1 MKKYKEYFG
10 FKSEPFP
17 KDLSVK
23 KMLQFSSMIGVKDR
37 MEYVLSNTGVM
48 VLTGEVGSGKSTS
61 IRWGLSHFHPSEVL
75 VLHIVAGGGSV
86 NEFYKQLCW
95 SLDLDI
101 RSASRGYLIKN
112 FKETIRDIIRT
123 KKQKIVLVIDEAN
136 LLRAEVFAELHTI
149 IQFEDNSE
157 SFISIILAGQAAL
170 LDKMTY
176 RSSAP
181 LRSRI
186 ISKCHLSAINREQ
199 MEEYLIHHQKIAGL
213 RKNIFTD
220 PAITAIY
227 QGSAGIL
234 RKANHLAKGGL
245 IAAMGDD
252 ETSINADHIRIAST
266 EIM

>member
-1 MKKYKEYFG
+1 MNKYKEYFG

-23 KMLQFSSMIGVKDR
+23 KMLELSSMKGVKDR
-37 MEYVLSNTGVM
+37 LDYIVSNTGIM
-48 VLTGEVGSGKSTS
+48 ALTGEVGSGKSTS

-75 VLHIVAGGGSV
+75 VLNIVANGGSIT
-86 NEFYKQLCW
+86 EFYKQLCW
-95 SLDLDI
+95 ALDLDI
-101 RSASRGYLIKN
+101 RSASRAYLIKA
-112 FKETIRDIIRT
+112 FKETVSDIIRT
-123 KKQKIVLVIDEAN
+123 KKQKILLIIDEAN
-136 LLRAEVFAELHTI
+136 LLRPEVFAELHTI
-149 IQFEDNSE
+149 TQFEHDSAQ
-157 SFISIILAGQAAL
+157 SLAIVLAGQTTL

-186 ISKCHLSAINREQ
+186 ISKCHISAINRDQ
-199 MEEYLIHHQKIAGL
+199 MEEYLNHHLKIAGL
-213 RKNIFTD
+213 RKSIFTD
-220 PAITAIY
+220 SAITAIY

-245 IAAMGDD
+245 IAAMN
-252 ETSINADHIRIAST
+252 EEENSISADHIRIAST

>member
-10 FKSEPFP
+10 FTGEPFP

-23 KMLQFSSMIGVKDR
+23 NTLHLASMISVKER
-37 MEYVLSNTGVM
+37 MEYVLSNTGIM
-48 VLTGEVGSGKSTS
+48 VLTGEVGNGKSTS
-61 IRWGLSHFHPSEVL
+61 LRWGLSHFHSSEVL
-75 VLHIVAGGGSV
+75 VLNIIAGGGSV

-123 KKQKIVLVIDEAN
+123 KKQKIILVVDEAN

-149 IQFEDNSE
+149 TQFENSE
-157 SFISIILAGQAAL
+157 SFLSIILAGQATL
-170 LDKMTY
+170 FDKMTY

-186 ISKCHLSAINREQ
+186 ISKCHLSAISRDQ
-199 MEEYLIHHQKIAGL
+199 MEEYLLHHQKIAGI
-213 RKNIFTD
+213 RKNIFTES
-220 PAITAIY
+220 AVTAVY

-252 ETSINADHIRIAST
+252 ELTVNAEHIRIAST